1 MAEEWRGLWR
11 APGLRWIG
19 TARRGS
25 ETINGAEE
33 RRGLG
38 GLGEI
43 GKHSTMI
50 DREEKSWLPV
60 EETPSTVSADGPS
73 SLTRWT
79 TEYNDGLSS
88 RLEELVRNLPPLLL
102 VVSDEGLIV

>member
-1 MAEEWRGLWR
+1 MASRIRE
-11 APGLRWIG
+11 IG
-19 TARRGS
+19 TRRRGWAK
-25 ETINGAEE
+25 ICDAEE
-33 RRGLG
+33 RRGLR
-38 GLGEI
+38 GLGKT
-43 GKHSTMI
+43 GAHSTMV

>member
-1 MAEEWRGLWR
+1 
-11 APGLRWIG
+11 
-19 TARRGS
+19 
-25 ETINGAEE
+25 
-33 RRGLG
+33 
-38 GLGEI
+38 
-43 GKHSTMI
+43 MI
-50 DREEKSWLPV
+50 DGEEKSWLPV